1 MFDARILGTGSFLP
15 ERVVSNTELEEK
27 MDTSDEWIQQ
37 RTGIRERRYVKPGV
51 GTSDLGLKAS
61 RLALQSAGLE
71 AKDIDFIIFATLSP
85 DYNFPGCGCL
95 LQDKLGIGNVG
106 ALDVR
111 NQCTGFIYSLAIAHQ
126 FVKTGTYQHILVVG
140 AEVHSTGLEM
150 NTRGREVAVIFGDG
164 AGAVVV
170 GKSGEKQRKILSNHL
185 HAEGKFAKK
194 LWIEVPS
201 SIQRPRLTKEML
213 QQGRHYPR
221 MEGRYVFKHAVE
233 RMQESVREGLEAN
246 NLTLSDV
253 KLLILHQ
260 ANLRIS
266 EAVVRALR
274 ISSDRVFN
282 NIQMY
287 GNTTAASIPIALDEA
302 ARQGRIEAGDLVV
315 LAAFGSGFTWGATV
329 LRW

>member
-1 MFDARILGTGSFLP
+1 MFDARILGTGSFVP
-15 ERVVSNTELEEK
+15 ERIVSNTELEEK

-37 RTGIRERRYVKPGV
+37 RTGIRERRYVELGV
-51 GTSDLGLKAS
+51 GTSDLGLRAS
-61 RLALQSAGLE
+61 RRALQSAGLT

-126 FVKTGTYQHILVVG
+126 FVRTGTYQHILVVG
-140 AEVHSTGLEM
+140 AEVQSTGLEM

-164 AGAVVV
+164 GGAVVV
-170 GKSGEKQRKILSNHL
+170 GKSGDERRKILSNHL
-185 HAEGKFAKK
+185 HSEGKFAKK
-194 LWIEVPS
+194 LWIEAPS
-201 SIQRPRLTKEML
+201 SVQQPRLTKEML
-213 QQGRHYPR
+213 EQGRHYPR
-221 MEGRYVFKHAVE
+221 MEGRYVFKHAVD
-233 RMQESVREGLEAN
+233 RMQQSVLEGLEAN
-246 NLTLSDV
+246 NLKLSDV
-253 KLLILHQ
+253 NLLILHQ

-302 ARQGRIEAGDLVV
+302 ARQGRIEVGDLVV

>member
-15 ERVVSNTELEEK
+15 ERIVPNTELEEK

-37 RTGIRERRYVKPGV
+37 RTGIRERRYVEEGV

-61 RLALQSAGLE
+61 QRALRSAGLT
-71 AKDIDFIIFATLSP
+71 ANDIDFIIFATLSP

-95 LQDKLGIGNVG
+95 LQDKLGIGNIG

-111 NQCTGFIYSLAIAHQ
+111 NQCTGFIYSLSIAHQ
-126 FVKTGTYQHILVVG
+126 FVRTGTYQHILVVG

-150 NTRGREVAVIFGDG
+150 HTRGREVAVIFGDG

-170 GKSGEKQRKILSNHL
+170 GKSSND
-185 HAEGKFAKK
+185 
-194 LWIEVPS
+194 
-201 SIQRPRLTKEML
+201 QRPRLTKEML

-221 MEGRYVFKHAVE
+221 MEGRYVFKHAVD
-233 RMQESVREGLEAN
+233 RMQQSVREGLEAN
-246 NLTLSDV
+246 NLKLSDV

-266 EAVVRALR
+266 EAVVRALK
-274 ISSDRVFN
+274 ISPDRVFN
-282 NIQMY
+282 NIQIY

-302 ARQGRIEAGDLVV
+302 TRQGKIGSGDLIV

-329 LRW
+329 LKW

>member
-15 ERVVSNTELEEK
+15 ERIVSNTELEEK

-37 RTGIRERRYVKPGV
+37 RTGIQERRYVEAGV

-61 RLALQSAGLE
+61 QRALQSSGLS
-71 AKDIDFIIFATLSP
+71 ANDIDFIIFATLSP

-126 FVKTGTYQHILVVG
+126 FVRTGTYQHVLVVG

-170 GKSGEKQRKILSNHL
+170 GKSSDDQRKILSNHL
-185 HAEGKFAKK
+185 HSEGKFAKK
-194 LWIEVPS
+194 LWIEAPS
-201 SIQRPRLTKEML
+201 SIQKPRLTKEMM

-221 MEGRYVFKHAVE
+221 MEGRYVFKHAID
-233 RMQESVREGLEAN
+233 RMQQSVREGLEAN
-246 NLTLSDV
+246 NLKLSDV
-253 KLLILHQ
+253 KLLILHH

-266 EAVVRALR
+266 EAVVRALK
-274 ISSDRVFN
+274 ISPNRVFN

-302 ARQGRIEAGDLVV
+302 TRQGRIGSGDLVV

>member
-1 MFDARILGTGSFLP
+1 MFDARILGTGSFVP
-15 ERVVSNTELEEK
+15 ERIVSNTELEEK

-37 RTGIRERRYVKPGV
+37 RTGIRERRYVELGV
-51 GTSDLGLKAS
+51 GTSDLGLRAS
-61 RLALQSAGLE
+61 RRALQSAGLT

-126 FVKTGTYQHILVVG
+126 FVRTGTYQHILVVG
-140 AEVHSTGLEM
+140 AEVQSTGLEM

-164 AGAVVV
+164 GGAVVV
-170 GKSGEKQRKILSNHL
+170 GKSWDERRKILSNHL
-185 HAEGKFAKK
+185 HSEGKFAKK
-194 LWIEVPS
+194 LWIEAPS
-201 SIQRPRLTKEML
+201 SVQQPRLTKEML
-213 QQGRHYPR
+213 EQGRHYPR
-221 MEGRYVFKHAVE
+221 MEGRYVFKHAVD
-233 RMQESVREGLEAN
+233 RMQQSVLEGLEAN
-246 NLTLSDV
+246 NLKLSDV
-253 KLLILHQ
+253 NLLILHQ

-302 ARQGRIEAGDLVV
+302 ARQGRIEVGDLVV